1 MVWDGE
7 IHSNPPTH
15 NSDGSWR
22 ARRGRKDE
30 YEAAIAAHKARTTAQ
45 AGQALASAPVADVTV
60 QHSPAFVEAAATLTQ
75 APTGMVQ
82 TPVADPTPAVTAPQ
96 PTTMPTAAAM
106 PAPQPT
112 HTPKA
117 PVTYEQM
124 GTRFLTKFQQP
135 VGAPG
140 GLPVEYETV
149 YADLGMVNPADP
161 TNQTNIDR
169 CWAYMDALDQGMG
182 HGDAVRHARSVA

>member
-1 MVWDGE
+1 M
-7 IHSNPPTH
+7 
-15 NSDGSWR
+15 
-22 ARRGRKDE
+22 
-30 YEAAIAAHKARTTAQ
+30 AI
-45 AGQALASAPVADVTV
+45 APVADVTV
-60 QHSPAFVEAAATLTQ
+60 QHSPAFVEAAATLLNALVPPPEP
-75 APTGMVQ
+75 APVQ
-82 TPVADPTPAVTAPQ
+82 QADPTPVVTAPQ
-96 PTTMPTAAAM
+96 PTTMPTATAM

-149 YADLGMVNPADP
+149 YADLGMINPADP

-169 CWAYMDALDQGMG
+169 CWAYMDALDNGMG